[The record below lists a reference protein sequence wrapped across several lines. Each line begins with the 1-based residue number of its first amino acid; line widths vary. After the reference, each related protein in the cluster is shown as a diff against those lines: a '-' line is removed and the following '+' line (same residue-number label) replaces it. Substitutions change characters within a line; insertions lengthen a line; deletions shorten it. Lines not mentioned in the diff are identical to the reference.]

1 MEPQN
6 TVRDIT
12 WNPLSWWNGFNP
24 VYSREEVAE
33 INESLK
39 ERAPTPSAAS
49 PVIPEIEVPTVV
61 IPEIEVP
68 TMYGGGG
75 GPAFSKGELVK
86 RGTYENLG
94 NTKQDG
100 KDVNIIHRG
109 QQAVLNGKP
118 VIADGSGKWLDAS
131 DPSLMMSDRP
141 EVGKYS
147 NQTKSKPVTKIKY
160 PTREELLAEQQRR
173 RAKDPN
179 LADGAWD
186 KYSKENPPTPTPDP
200 TPVSVPTPEIASTSS
215 SPDSQIPRMT
225 FEDANKGL
233 SDGITIQNPFADV
246 YKSINF
252 DASNS
257 APDAGDSVSGYSN
270 NNGGFVVNPGEKSN
284 DINDPSTWTDSYKLR
299 RAFLDADDSLQG
311 LRNVEALK
319 GIKYAEGKHYRANE
333 QAGNEGQSDFV
344 PIDKSDYKKYK
355 RGDLDAGSFVS
366 ELSPWSQQLVENLST
381 GKFGNPDSLKDF
393 DISKYNSEVPYSFDD
408 VPTET
413 FRKTDLNLKYP
424 GIFNSTYRPVI

>member
-1 MEPQN
+1 MSTPSHWYPKGEP
-6 TVRDIT
+6 
-12 WNPLSWWNGFNP
+12 NPIKINPDGSQSPNPRYQGPNFYKKGADGKLTLIEESPKTRGGSGWMRTLAQALGLYGAEALAKSAGTPGSARMSEFGLGPTGTGSDAP
-24 VYSREEVAE
+24 VYQTPFNNVKPQRGNTREMVD
-33 INESLK
+33 IRGSV
-39 ERAPTPSAAS
+39 TPGSSEAAA
-49 PVIPEIEVPTVV
+49 T
-61 IPEIEVP
+61 
-68 TMYGGGG
+68 
-75 GPAFSKGELVK
+75 
-86 RGTYENLG
+86 NLG
-94 NTKQDG
+94 EGIQMQIAG
-100 KDVNIIHRG
+100 RHRTG
-109 QQAVLNGKP
+109 AGFPEGV
-118 VIADGSGKWLDAS
+118 V
-131 DPSLMMSDRP
+131 RP
-141 EVGKYS
+141 EYY
-147 NQTKSKPVTKIKY
+147 PVLSGGTA
-160 PTREELLAEQQRR
+160 P
-173 RAKDPN
+173 
-179 LADGAWD
+179 
-186 KYSKENPPTPTPDP
+186 KETETPTPT
-200 TPVSVPTPEIASTSS
+200 PTPEIASTSS

-246 YKSINF
+246 YKTINF

-381 GKFGNPDSLKDF
+381 GNFTNPDNLKNL
-393 DISKYNSEVPYSFDD
+393 DIFKSDSEVPYNFDN
-408 VPTET
+408 VPTEV
-413 FRKTDLNLKYP
+413 FSKKGLDLKYP

>member
-68 TMYGGGG
+68 EHGDRRVVNGVEQRWDYEYGWWDVPKREAPKPKPKPIGRTYDKRWEREIDLSQD
-75 GPAFSKGELVK
+75 PELM
-86 RGTYENLG
+86 GY
-94 NTKQDG
+94 
-100 KDVNIIHRG
+100 
-109 QQAVLNGKP
+109 AP
-118 VIADGSGKWLDAS
+118 
-131 DPSLMMSDRP
+131 DPP
-141 EVGKYS
+141 KY
-147 NQTKSKPVTKIKY
+147 K
-160 PTREELLAEQQRR
+160 TREELLAEQRAR

-200 TPVSVPTPEIASTSS
+200 TPVPVPTPGIASTSS

-270 NNGGFVVNPGEKSN
+270 NNGGFVVNPREKSN

-381 GKFGNPDSLKDF
+381 GNFTNPDNLKNL
-393 DISKYNSEVPYSFDD
+393 DIFKSDSEVPYNFDN
-408 VPTET
+408 VPTEV
-413 FRKTDLNLKYP
+413 FSEKGLHLKYP